1 MPEGSAPI
9 LEVRD
14 LEVRY
19 GPVAVVRGLDLSL
32 NRGEV
37 LGLIGANGA
46 GKSSTLAAI
55 AGTVRPHSG
64 DIQLDGESITDLP
77 IEGRVARGLALVPEG
92 RHIFPSFTVEENLRL
107 GVLGRRDPDGAD
119 DALEWVHELFPIIR
133 DFRRRVAGELSGGQQ
148 QQLAL
153 ARALVSGP
161 DVLLLDEPSLGLA
174 PGIAASLIEAIAA
187 IRDEG
192 VSILLVEQRAQSTV
206 GFADRTH
213 VLRGGRMVLTLTPDD
228 AEDVDRMTAAYFG
241 T

>member
-1 MPEGSAPI
+1 MPERSSPV
-9 LEVRD
+9 LEVHD

-19 GPVAVVRGLDLSL
+19 GPVSVVRGLDLTL

-55 AGTVRPHSG
+55 AGTVRPRHG
-64 DIQLDGESITDLP
+64 DIRLEGESITDLA
-77 IEGRVARGLALVPEG
+77 IESRVARGLALVPEG
-92 RHIFPSFTVEENLRL
+92 RHIFPSFTVEENVRL
-107 GVLGRRDPDGAD
+107 GVLGRRDRDGAEE
-119 DALEWVHELFPIIR
+119 ALEWVHGLFPIVH

-174 PGIAASLIEAIAA
+174 PSVAASLIDALAA
-187 IRDEG
+187 IRDRG

-206 GFADRTH
+206 AFADRTH

-228 AEDVDRMTAAYFG
+228 AADVDRMTAAYFG